1 MALDLPLKSNLFEEF
16 DALLGDFALDLEG
29 SLILDPPTQFG
40 VGRIALRNIAVSMSL
55 FKFNELAI
63 STSPKTFEVNTSIS
77 NFAWRRRRS
86 LCGFRYVMR
95 GCDN

>member
-29 SLILDPPTQFG
+29 SLILDPPAQFN
-40 VGRIALRNIAVSMSL
+40 VRRIALGNIAVSVSL

-63 STSPKTFEVNTSIS
+63 PTSPKTFKVNTSIS
-77 NFAWRRRRS
+77 NFAGKRRS

-95 GCDN
+95 GSGN